1 LSRARALELFDLTL
15 AALYHPTA
23 KLFYEDT
30 SQPPRFAYL
39 WPFITAFG
47 ATLDLL
53 WLAPE
58 RGASLAHDL
67 LRSLESYWRPSFFQP
82 PGYASAVQP
91 PIGPG
96 GDLYYDDNAWV
107 GLELLRAAR
116 LLDAGRRA
124 TDRAARLFD
133 LAVSG
138 WDHDPSHPA
147 PGGVFWVRAGWN
159 RDRGVDCV
167 APNALLGLSLFELTG
182 RPRYL
187 EWSRRMIDWARQH
200 FRTPDGRYW
209 DKISLEGVIDRTFWS
224 YNQGTMAAAGARL
237 ARLEKRPAYL
247 DEARQTATT
256 TLQVGDLD
264 RQPAAFNAI
273 FFKSLLS
280 EPDLPDPRPAARVY
294 FEHIWATARREEPS
308 RLLDLPPHGPARL
321 LDQAALVQVAAVAE
335 ADRPSRSGLGWAG

>member
-1 LSRARALELFDLTL
+1 VAQQQQAKQEKERGLELFDATQ
-15 AALYHPTA
+15 AAVYHPRA
-23 KLFYEDT
+23 RLYYEDT
-30 SQPPRFAYL
+30 GQPPRFAYL

-47 ATLDLL
+47 AALDLL
-53 WLAPE
+53 GLAPE
-58 RGASLAHDL
+58 RGSSLARDL
-67 LRSLESYWRPSFFQP
+67 LSSLESYWRPSLLQP
-82 PGYASAVQP
+82 AGYASAVQP

-116 LLDAGRRA
+116 LLDTGRRA

-167 APNALLGLSLFELTG
+167 APNALLGLELFELTG

-200 FRTPDGRYW
+200 FRQPDGRYW
-209 DKISLEGVIDRTFWS
+209 DKIALDGTIDRRFWS

-237 ARLEKRPAYL
+237 ARLTGERQPYL
-247 DEARQTATT
+247 DEARQTASA
-256 TLQVGDLD
+256 TLAGGLED
-264 RQPAAFNAI
+264 QPAAFNAI
-273 FFKSLLS
+273 LFKSLLS
-280 EPDLPDPRPAARVY
+280 EPGLPDPRPAARAYLDQV
-294 FEHIWATARREEPS
+294 WATARREAS
-308 RLLDLPPHGPARL
+308 TGLFDLPPHGPAKL
-321 LDQAALVQVAAVAE
+321 LDQAALVQVAAVA
-335 ADRPSRSGLGWAG
+335 GG